1 MPLRRGKPHW
11 RCILVHE
18 LPSDS
23 SLDQNPRKPTE
34 VLVFLREHYVY
45 DEVGHV
51 FSSSSTGVWSCVL
64 VLFLFLLSSNSQ
76 AHDIGVS
83 SAEIFVSD
91 NKIVDVSLAFKGIDL
106 EKAIGTVFVDR
117 RNDRV
122 RVADLAVSA
131 GAIQTYLRQ
140 KIVVR
145 ADGKSCPMNVHL
157 PEADRDG
164 VVIGVRFF
172 CPPATTRFEYASRL
186 LLDVDSRA
194 VHNLLVIAGD
204 DIDQTVLDRHVNMM
218 ILTGDPPTR
227 LATFGRYVRAGV
239 EHIFIGY
246 DHIAFLLALLLW
258 ANRILVVVAV
268 VTAFT
273 AAHSI
278 TLGLAMFDLVVLP
291 TAIVEPLIAATVV
304 WAAIENYF
312 SRDVGRRWRIALPL
326 GLIHGFGF
334 AGVLASLGLPA
345 GALGLALAGFNIGV
359 EIGQVVIVAVVV
371 SFLLLT
377 DRFAD
382 KTWLSRAILVRTGS
396 AIIAGL
402 GLYWLVTRLLV
413 VYSPVGPA

>member
-1 MPLRRGKPHW
+1 
-11 RCILVHE
+11 
-18 LPSDS
+18 
-23 SLDQNPRKPTE
+23 
-34 VLVFLREHYVY
+34 
-45 DEVGHV
+45 
-51 FSSSSTGVWSCVL
+51 
-64 VLFLFLLSSNSQ
+64 
-76 AHDIGVS
+76 
-83 SAEIFVSD
+83 
-91 NKIVDVSLAFKGIDL
+91 
-106 EKAIGTVFVDR
+106 
-117 RNDRV
+117 
-122 RVADLAVSA
+122 
-131 GAIQTYLRQ
+131 
-140 KIVVR
+140 
-145 ADGKSCPMNVHL
+145 MNVHL

-172 CPPATTRFEYASRL
+172 CPPATTRLEYASRL

-218 ILTGDPPTR
+218 MLTGDPPTR